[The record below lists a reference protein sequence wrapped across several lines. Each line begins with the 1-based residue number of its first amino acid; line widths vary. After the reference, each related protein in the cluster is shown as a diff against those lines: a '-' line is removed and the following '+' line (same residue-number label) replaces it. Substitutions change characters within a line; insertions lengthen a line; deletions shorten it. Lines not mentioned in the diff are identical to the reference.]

1 MFNLDLIHKHVLELL
16 SGTSLDVPRKMLQ
29 NVSIHKHLL
38 TVVSIGQQLT
48 TFVSI

>member
-16 SGTSLDVPRKMLQ
+16 SETSLDVPRKMLQ

-38 TVVSIGQQLT
+38 TVVNISQQLT